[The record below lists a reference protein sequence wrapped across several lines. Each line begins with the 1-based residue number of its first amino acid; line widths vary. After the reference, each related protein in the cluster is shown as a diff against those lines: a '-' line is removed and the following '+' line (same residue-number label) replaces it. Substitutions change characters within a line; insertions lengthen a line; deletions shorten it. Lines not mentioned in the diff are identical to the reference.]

1 MTKGMLKKNL
11 LFLTI
16 AGALAVSGCN
26 RKTNNATDT
35 DGTGTADT
43 SVSPGST
50 TSNTTTSEGGSPNSM
65 GSDNT
70 QRRPSSTGT
79 ENCAAN
85 DQDCL
90 RRSRSGMGGATG
102 GTTGS
107 EPTGSGSYQNRGTG
121 TGTGTGTSPSGGSM

>member
-1 MTKGMLKKNL
+1 MTKGLMKKNL
-11 LFLTI
+11 LFLMI
-16 AGALAVSGCN
+16 AGALALSGCN
-26 RKTNNATDT
+26 RKTNNADDSAT
-35 DGTGTADT
+35 
-43 SVSPGST
+43 ST
-50 TSNTTTSEGGSPNSM
+50 TSNTTTSQGGSPNSM

-107 EPTGSGSYQNRGTG
+107 EPTGSGSHQNRGTG
-121 TGTGTGTSPSGGSM
+121 AGTGTGTSPSGGSM